1 MLDAELRERYRIER
15 ELGRGGMATVYLAH
29 DLRHDRPVALKVLMP
44 ALAASLGPE
53 RFLLEIRVTARLQH
67 AHILPLLDS
76 GVLET
81 TPGHRSPFYVMPYVE
96 GESLRSRLAREH
108 QLPVEDALRIAG
120 DVAAGLA
127 YAHGR
132 GVVHRDVKPE
142 NILLSGY
149 HPPLTGSTA
158 AGWQALLVDFGIAR
172 AASLAGGERLTETG
186 LALGTP
192 RYMSPEQ
199 LAGDPAV
206 DARADVYALGCVLF
220 EMLVGEP
227 PFTGPTAQAVAAR
240 ALSDPVPSLR
250 GARPAV
256 SEELERIITRALAK
270 VPADRF
276 ATAAEFG
283 DALSRTAAAPPAPSG
298 ETRRRRWLG
307 LAAAGLVLLAIAGG
321 LLLRAGRAPRIIAS
335 ASSIAVLP
343 FLPSGTD
350 TALSRLGRDLVFTL
364 SAELDGLGGIR
375 VVDAHTVLARAGTA
389 GLEGAPRW
397 EVLARDL
404 GAGSF
409 VQGSLVRVGAD
420 VRLDL
425 ALLGSGSDSGA
436 TPLAR
441 ATVTAPSDSVAVLTD
456 SAARALLRQ
465 IWSRGSPPT
474 ASLDG
479 ALRTRSVP
487 ALRAFLQGEGE
498 ITHGRWEEAAASYQG
513 AIEADPTFWL
523 AYARHFYARY
533 WSLHE
538 PSDSVLALV
547 EQHRFELPERE
558 RLSTEAI
565 LLQGAQRIGP
575 TIERAR
581 LASERYPDSWFGWLL
596 YGDASLH
603 NGPMQGRSRVEARHA
618 FERALQLNSGLIPA
632 WEHLMLVAL
641 LESDTAAADRS
652 LQALDRLDAGPSL
665 TADGYGNRMLQF
677 RFLNAILGGDRAL
690 AARLTDSIARDPAPA
705 AIPDGSFYDAY
716 RFGFFD
722 DQIRVS
728 TKTLAL
734 GGPAARQDAHRLLL
748 ALSWGGRGAWDS
760 ALVGLDRM
768 VAAGTD
774 SVAALTAYGVATAGV
789 WLDAVDP
796 REAAARRPAAA
807 QAARDGTGRADLA
820 WLDGVLAAG
829 RRDRA
834 GLAQAR
840 SALRNS
846 GDPASGALDRSLGS
860 FDEALRGD
868 TREAG
873 KRMAA
878 LEWEEAAVSAPHFA
892 SHPLVIPLDRA
903 AAAGWLVE
911 SGDAEQA
918 LRLLQW
924 VDGPFFIHAST
935 MYGIMLEGLADL
947 ERGRIEE
954 RLGHAE
960 LAVGYYRR
968 FVARYDRPG
977 SRHVALVEE
986 ARSRIREL
994 SAHQTTGAS
1003 R

>member
-1 MLDAELRERYRIER
+1 MTPPNSLPLLDAELRERYRIER

-29 DLRHDRPVALKVLMP
+29 DVRHDRPVALKVLMP

-76 GVLET
+76 GTLET

-127 YAHGR
+127 YAHGH
-132 GVVHRDVKPE
+132 GIVHRDVKPE

-149 HPPLTGSTA
+149 FPPLTGSTA

-206 DARADVYALGCVLF
+206 DARADVYALGCVLY
-220 EMLVGEP
+220 EMLAGEP

-240 ALSDPVPSLR
+240 ALTNPVPSLR
-250 GARPAV
+250 SVRPAV
-256 SEELERIITRALAK
+256 SEELERVTTRALAK

-276 ATAAEFG
+276 PTAAEFG
-283 DALSRTAAAPPAPSG
+283 DALSRVAAAPAAPPAPMRKTRG
-298 ETRRRRWLG
+298 RRRLG
-307 LAAAGLVLLAIAGG
+307 LAVAAGLVALVLAGG
-321 LLLRAGRAPRIIAS
+321 LLLRTRRSPRIIAS

-350 TALSRLGRDLVFTL
+350 SALSRLGRDLVFTL

-389 GLEGAPRW
+389 GLEATPRW

-409 VQGSLVRVGAD
+409 VQGSLVRVGDD

-425 ALLGSGSDSGA
+425 ALLGSDSGSA
-436 TPLAR
+436 PLAR
-441 ATVTAPSDSVAVLTD
+441 ATVTAPADSVAVLTD

-498 ITHGRWEEAAASYQG
+498 ITHGRWDEAAVSYQR
-513 AIEADPTFWL
+513 ALEADPTFWL

-533 WSLHE
+533 WSLHQ
-538 PSDSVLALV
+538 PSDSLV
-547 EQHRFELPERE
+547 MLLERHRFELPERE

-565 LLQGAQRIGP
+565 LLQGADSIGP
-575 TIERAR
+575 AIERAR

-603 NGPMQGRSRVEARHA
+603 NGPVQGRSRVEARRA
-618 FERALQLNSGLIPA
+618 FGRALELNPNLIPA
-632 WEHLMLVAL
+632 WEHLLLVAL
-641 LESDTAAADRS
+641 LEDDTAAAARS
-652 LQALDRLDAGPSL
+652 LQALERLDAGPTL
-665 TADGYGNRMLQF
+665 TADGYGDRILQF
-677 RFLNAILGGDRAL
+677 RFLRAIQGGDRAL
-690 AARLTDSIARDPAPA
+690 AARLTDSLARDPAPA
-705 AIPDGSFYDAY
+705 AIPDGSFYDPY

-728 TKTLAL
+728 TRTLAL
-734 GGPAARQDAHRLLL
+734 GGSPARQD
-748 ALSWGGRGAWDS
+748 
-760 ALVGLDRM
+760 
-768 VAAGTD
+768 
-774 SVAALTAYGVATAGV
+774 
-789 WLDAVDP
+789 
-796 REAAARRPAAA
+796 
-807 QAARDGTGRADLA
+807 
-820 WLDGVLAAG
+820 
-829 RRDRA
+829 
-834 GLAQAR
+834 
-840 SALRNS
+840 
-846 GDPASGALDRSLGS
+846 
-860 FDEALRGD
+860 
-868 TREAG
+868 
-873 KRMAA
+873 
-878 LEWEEAAVSAPHFA
+878 
-892 SHPLVIPLDRA
+892 
-903 AAAGWLVE
+903 
-911 SGDAEQA
+911 
-918 LRLLQW
+918 
-924 VDGPFFIHAST
+924 
-935 MYGIMLEGLADL
+935 
-947 ERGRIEE
+947 
-954 RLGHAE
+954 
-960 LAVGYYRR
+960 
-968 FVARYDRPG
+968 
-977 SRHVALVEE
+977 
-986 ARSRIREL
+986 
-994 SAHQTTGAS
+994 
-1003 R
+1003 